1 MHPIINIWRKELMD
15 IVRDKK
21 AVRQSLLIPLVIGM
35 FYAVM
40 NPLFSSIVGERARA
54 PLSIPAQGIENA
66 GEDFITT
73 LARYDITLEPFEG
86 DLTAII
92 TAGDESVGLIIP
104 PGFGQAVTDEQAAQI
119 TLLTNPTSGGLFGG
133 GFSGGERLDLA
144 ISDFNSQVAA
154 ARVQERAMNPAL
166 LTPVSVEAQN
176 LATPAQLGGVFA
188 SFTLPLL
195 VVLIVVQGGL
205 FAAIDVTAGEK
216 ERGTLEALL
225 VTPATDIQVM
235 VGKLL
240 AVFTL
245 AVVPYILTL
254 IGFWVAGRLLP
265 ESMKLG
271 GDLPFSVIGVA
282 ILVGI
287 PTALFMSV
295 IQMAISVRTKTFKDA
310 QSAAAPLS
318 FLALLPAFA
327 ASVIQPQTLLAFL
340 IPVYG
345 PAALVG
351 QMTINGG
358 ILDISALMVA
368 IIGSLGAAVVAFVI
382 AMRLF
387 NRERLLYAV

>member
-15 IVRDKK
+15 ILRDKK
-21 AVRQSLLIPLVIGM
+21 AVRQSLLIPLLIGM
-35 FYAVM
+35 IYAVM
-40 NPLFSSIVGERARA
+40 NPLFSSIASERARA
-54 PLSIPAQGIENA
+54 PLSIPVQGIENA
-66 GEDFITT
+66 SEDFMAV
-73 LARYDITLEPFEG
+73 LQQYDITLEPYEG
-86 DLTAII
+86 DLTALI
-92 TAGDESVGLIIP
+92 TSGKQGAGLIIP
-104 PGFGQAVTDEQAAQI
+104 PGFGENVNGEQAAQI
-119 TLLTNPTSGGLFGG
+119 TLLTNPTSGGIFGG
-133 GFSGGERLDLA
+133 GFAGGERLDLA
-144 ISDFNSQVAA
+144 INTFNTQVAA
-154 ARVQERAMNPAL
+154 ARVQSREMDPAL
-166 LTPVSVEAQN
+166 LTPVSVDTRN
-176 LATPAQLGGVFA
+176 LATPEQLGGVFA

-195 VVLIVVQGGL
+195 VVIIVVQGGL

-225 VTPATDIQVM
+225 VTPATDVQVM
-235 VGKLL
+235 IGKLL

-254 IGFWVAGRLLP
+254 LGFWIAGRLLP

-310 QSAAAPLS
+310 QAAAAPLS
-318 FLALLPAFA
+318 IGALLPAFA
-327 ASVIQPQTLLAFL
+327 AGFIQPQSLLAYL

-358 ILDISALMVA
+358 ILDAAALGMV
-368 IIGSLGAAVVAFVI
+368 IIGSLLAAVIAFVI